1 MNMKFGIILAS
12 MIFAMTIWGNIQEY
26 TDTYIMV
33 DDVSYRYTQEVI
45 IDTYSLEE
53 NKKGNVRVELND
65 NGLAEEIYFYGID
78 MPDVIRE
85 FKR

>member
-1 MNMKFGIILAS
+1 MKVSIILAS
-12 MIFAMTIWGNIQEY
+12 MIFGITIWGNIQEY
-26 TDTYIMV
+26 TSTYIMV

-65 NGLAEEIYFYGID
+65 NGLAEKIYFYGID
-78 MPDVIRE
+78 MPNVIRE
-85 FKR
+85 FRK

>member
-1 MNMKFGIILAS
+1 MKLGILAS

-53 NKKGNVRVELND
+53 NEKGNVRVELND
-65 NGLAEEIYFYGID
+65 YGLAEKIYFYGID

>member
-1 MNMKFGIILAS
+1 MKLGILAS

-33 DDVSYRYTQEVI
+33 DDVKYEYTREVI
-45 IDTYSLEE
+45 IDTYSLEGNE
-53 NKKGNVRVELND
+53 KGNVRVELN
-65 NGLAEEIYFYGID
+65 NYGLAEEIYFYGID
-78 MPDVIRE
+78 MPDVIRG

>member
-1 MNMKFGIILAS
+1 MKVSIILAS
-12 MIFAMTIWGNIQEY
+12 MIFGMTIWGNIQEY
-26 TDTYIMV
+26 TSTYIMV

-45 IDTYSLEE
+45 IDTYSLKE

-78 MPDVIRE
+78 MPDVVRE
-85 FKR
+85 FRK